1 LILFAVGWSRSA
13 RVDAQAAAGALSR
26 LVERLPF
33 FDAGVVAHWGAPS
46 RAAALVWVAHPASA
60 SGGTRYVHTEPGR
73 FSAYAGRPIRWTD
86 DDAAD
91 GRAPLDPR
99 SFLSA
104 PPASTRGLDGRC
116 VVVRYDD
123 AERALDLWSDP
134 LGAYPVFVARVGEV
148 TWLGNN
154 AELLRAMHGGRD
166 VDRVAL
172 AGLLG
177 GGWPLDGHP
186 VWAAVRRLERG
197 AVLRLVPDRQGS
209 CQRQLT
215 GQEIAAM
222 LGAGL
227 ERKPAARCLVA
238 GTRALADWPGR
249 PTVVPITGG
258 RDSRLV
264 LAAALAAGIEFAA
277 ATGGADGDPD
287 VETARRLCEA
297 AGIDHALLPADPHGD
312 VLARPAEAARLLAL
326 TAAGTASLADAIGF
340 PMGPRGGPLPVWLS
354 GQGGEV
360 ARGYYGMGPGNADD
374 LVAVLYRRF
383 VGRRPGRVEPLSEAG
398 RRLLEGQLTAWV
410 REQLGAGIDPVDV
423 PDVFYLL
430 KRMGTWAGP
439 THGAVEFVRDTAS
452 PLWSWRM
459 LPFELGLAAGER
471 AREHFHLR
479 LLRELAPELVAIPF
493 ADGFSWMRRRSRAA
507 RARSLAVKAL
517 LELRRRTRPAVGD
530 HRGVPD
536 PFARVQRLVREAA
549 RARDH
554 HPAWEVLDRGRVE
567 SLLTRPPGALDTMSR
582 YYVWRLA
589 TVLLAD
595 ELG

>member
-1 LILFAVGWSRSA
+1 LILFVVGWSPSA
-13 RVDAQAAAGALSR
+13 RVDAWAAAGALR
-26 LVERLPF
+26 GLVERLPF
-33 FDAGVVAHWGAPS
+33 FDAGEVSHWGAPS
-46 RAAALVWVAHPASA
+46 GVAALAWVAHPRAVT
-60 SGGTRYVHTEPGR
+60 GGTRYVHAEPDR
-73 FSAYAGRPIRWTD
+73 FSAYAGRPIRWAD
-86 DDAAD
+86 DDAD
-91 GRAPLDPR
+91 GRGPLDPWQ
-99 SFLSA
+99 FLSA
-104 PPASTRGLDGRC
+104 PRGGTRRLDGRC

-123 AERALDLWSDP
+123 AERALDVWSDP

-166 VDRVAL
+166 LDPVAL

-186 VWAAVRRLERG
+186 VWAAVRRLQRG
-197 AVLRLVPDRQGS
+197 SVLRLAPDGGS
-209 CQRQLT
+209 SCRLQLPA
-215 GQEIAAM
+215 QEIAPM

-227 ERKPAARCLVA
+227 ARRQAARRLVA

-249 PTVVPITGG
+249 PVVVPVTGG

-277 ATGGADGDPD
+277 GTGGAQGDPD
-287 VETARRLCEA
+287 VEMARRLCEA

-340 PMGPRGGPLPVWLS
+340 PMGPREGPLPIWLS

-360 ARGYYGMGPGNADD
+360 ARGYYGMGQGDAED
-374 LVAVLYRRF
+374 LAALLYRRF
-383 VGRRPGRVEPLSEAG
+383 VGRRPGRVEPLSETG
-398 RRLLEGQLTAWV
+398 RRLVEGQLAAWV
-410 REQLGAGIDPVDV
+410 REQLAAGIDPVDV

-459 LPFELGLAAGER
+459 LPFELGLTAGER

-493 ADGFSWMRRRSRAA
+493 ADGFSWTRRSSRAA
-507 RARSLAVKAL
+507 RARALAVKAL
-517 LELRRRTRPAVGD
+517 LELRRRTRPAPSERDGA
-530 HRGVPD
+530 RD
-536 PFARVQRLVREAA
+536 PFARIQRLVREAA
-549 RARDH
+549 RARGD